1 MDVDRCKEMR
11 KCYNCGET
19 GHCKVLQTKKG
30 EERGSE
36 GHRENK
42 GGFFPGQGV
51 STKSPTFID
60 LKVQLPEES
69 MRDFLDYFGAR
80 NYETNK
86 GYSTEW
92 IAKKIQWSND
102 KETIGILKV

>member
-1 MDVDRCKEMR
+1 
-11 KCYNCGET
+11 
-19 GHCKVLQTKKG
+19 VLQTKKG
-30 EERGSE
+30 EERGSK
-36 GHRENK
+36 GYRENK
-42 GGFFPGQGV
+42 GGFFLGQEV
-51 STKSPTFID
+51 STKLPTFID

-92 IAKKIQWSND
+92 IAKKIQWSSN
-102 KETIGILKV
+102 KETIGVVMTWQNS